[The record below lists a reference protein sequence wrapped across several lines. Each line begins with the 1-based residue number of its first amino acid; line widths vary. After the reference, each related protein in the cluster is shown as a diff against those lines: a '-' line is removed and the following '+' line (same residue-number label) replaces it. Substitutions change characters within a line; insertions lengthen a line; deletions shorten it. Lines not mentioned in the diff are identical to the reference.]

1 LLNDQCVINEIKEEI
16 INFLEV
22 SENENTT
29 YQNLWDT
36 AKAVLRRKFTAMSAH
51 IISTERS
58 QLNDLTLQLKLLE
71 KQEKANPKTST
82 RKEII
87 KINAQ
92 INKIE
97 TNKHTK
103 TQ

>member
-36 AKAVLRRKFTAMSAH
+36 AKAVLRRKFTAMSAY